1 MPDATT
7 LPVTYH
13 ANRLSLVF
21 QELLTAIVRIR
32 ARRQQVPN
40 ADAFRAR
47 SLELLRQ
54 AEEDA
59 RRRGYSGDDASLGVF
74 AVVAFLDE
82 SVLHSADP
90 IFRDWARRPIQEEMF
105 KGHVAGEKFFQ
116 NIRGL
121 LTADDSP
128 RTADLLEVY
137 QLCLLL
143 GYRGRYGPG
152 REGELRAIADR
163 ISEKIRRVRGVSAAL
178 APAALPREE
187 AVPRDADPWARRLA
201 VAAIALTLLLLSALL
216 IYRLSLSQAM
226 SGLDALYL
234 PLRGA

>member
-32 ARRQQVPN
+32 AGRQQVPN

-59 RRRGYSGDDASLGVF
+59 RRRGYSGDDARLGVF

-90 IFRDWARRPIQEEMF
+90 VFRDWPRRPVQEELF
-105 KGHVAGEKFFQ
+105 KGHVAGETFFQ

-128 RTADLLEVY
+128 RIADLLEVY

-152 REGELRAIADR
+152 REGELRGIADR
-163 ISEKIRRVRGVSAAL
+163 IAEKIRRVRGVSAAL

-187 AVPRDADPWARRLA
+187 AVPPDADPWARRLA
-201 VAAIALTLLLLSALL
+201 VAAIVLTVLLLSTLLLFRIGLA
-216 IYRLSLSQAM
+216 QAM
-226 SGLDALYL
+226 TGLDALYL